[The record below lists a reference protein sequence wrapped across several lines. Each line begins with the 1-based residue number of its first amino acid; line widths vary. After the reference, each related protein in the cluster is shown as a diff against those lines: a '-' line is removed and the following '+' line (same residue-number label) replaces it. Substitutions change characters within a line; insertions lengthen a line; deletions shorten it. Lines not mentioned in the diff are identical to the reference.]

1 MMAVEGSSPGSKAMR
16 GNHEPKMPR
25 TWPSAPRFMERCGD
39 WALTL
44 ALALLAL
51 GGCATKPPQGVRVL
65 DAGLPPGILEQR
77 HQPGP
82 VGLISTSTLPLLRVQ
97 WPLRRK
103 EAMRQVSDEADNIL
117 YYASIFFPA
126 AFATTP
132 YLTARAA
139 TASVSGLSDAE
150 FRRAYETYEASLPQM
165 LVHEG
170 LRRAVAD
177 RARARGWTNYLPI
190 PKPYPPGDRAQFQG
204 MAYFMAATLA
214 WLPKGTNAA
223 DYLRAQGIGEVLELR
238 IRNAALAGKF
248 GTDRPLALSFD
259 LEARWWRL
267 ADDAD
272 VSRIALQYTGRER
285 RFAEWMA
292 DGGQPFLE
300 ELEGAYRA
308 CAEAILDWC
317 SGLEGGARV
326 GVEVGVG
333 VGEHAVPTHTSQ

>member
-1 MMAVEGSSPGSKAMR
+1 MQSSGR
-16 GNHEPKMPR
+16 V
-25 TWPSAPRFMERCGD
+25 
-39 WALTL
+39 L
-44 ALALLAL
+44 ALALVAL

-65 DAGLPPGILEQR
+65 DAGPPPSASERVYGAV
-77 HQPGP
+77 P

-139 TASVSGLSDAE
+139 AASAAGLSDAE
-150 FRRAYETYEASLPQM
+150 FRRAYATYEASLPQM

-177 RARARGWTNYLPI
+177 RARARGWTNCMRI
-190 PKPYPPGDRAQFQG
+190 PKPYPPGDRAQFEG

-214 WLPKGTNAA
+214 WLPNGTSAA

-238 IRNAALAGKF
+238 IRNAALAGKL

-259 LEARWWRL
+259 LEARWWRVGN
-267 ADDAD
+267 DAKL
-272 VSRIALQYTGRER
+272 SRITLQYAGRER
-285 RFAEWMA
+285 RFGEWMA

-300 ELEGAYRA
+300 ELERAYLA
-308 CAEAILDWC
+308 CAEVILDWC
-317 SGLEGGARV
+317 SGVEGSGGV
-326 GVEVGVG
+326 GEEAGVG
-333 VGEHAVPTHTSQ
+333 VGGHSASTHTSQ